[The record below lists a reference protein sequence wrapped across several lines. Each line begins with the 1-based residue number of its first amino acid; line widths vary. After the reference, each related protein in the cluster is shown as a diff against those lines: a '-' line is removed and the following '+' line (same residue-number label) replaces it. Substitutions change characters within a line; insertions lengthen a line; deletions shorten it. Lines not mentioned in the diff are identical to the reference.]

1 MRAPKISIVLCH
13 RPMDKWTQDIG
24 ESVMSN
30 LWGVREEMRKKRN
43 RLPVSSVTRS
53 LVPWQFVQDKKIE
66 SIKKRAGFWRVA
78 RSLVPWQLASAS
90 SSLQALAVYAC
101 FNRDFR
107 LASQPAVKHFSTNC
121 DDWLQR
127 QDLRENQRGTR
138 QTYVFVQKEKKSIFL
153 LGFVLVS
160 YRNLV

>member
-1 MRAPKISIVLCH
+1 MKAPKISIVLCH

-90 SSLQALAVYAC
+90 SSLQALAVYVLIVTC
-101 FNRDFR
+101 ESTC
-107 LASQPAVKHFSTNC
+107 SQPC
-121 DDWLQR
+121 LQGHP
-127 QDLRENQRGTR
+127 LLTHKLEISSACMHTR
-138 QTYVFVQKEKKSIFL
+138 
-153 LGFVLVS
+153 
-160 YRNLV
+160 RRR